1 MANIKW
7 RLIGLLVLGLG
18 FILGFQNPANASPL
32 ALETSRIY
40 GVRQIDTAIEVSKT
54 GWQDADTVL
63 LANCDR
69 FPDALVAAP
78 LSHQLDAPI
87 LLTPAGGVDAK
98 VMEEIKR
105 LGAQHVILLGGE
117 AALSPKV
124 VSDLQNAGLST
135 PERIAGYDQY
145 ETAQKVAE
153 RVGSKGQVILASGE
167 QFPDALSISAYAGAT
182 ETPIL
187 LTSAKKMPAATQ
199 QELNSLQQKGNL
211 KTIVV
216 GGEAVVSSATLSSL
230 NSVQRIA
237 GYDRYETAAD
247 VYKFARDVLTSQT
260 TYLVTGENFPD
271 ALAVGS
277 LAAKQSAGIVMTQ
290 RAYLPGSTYSV
301 LSGPT
306 DSPMNVVIIGGL
318 AVVTDQIKYIVE
330 GTVQPPYL
338 LAGVT
343 IVVDPGHGGPDTG
356 AIGATGTYEKNNTLA
371 VGLNLAS
378 LLRSA
383 GARVIL
389 TRSTDVTPAVGTYSE
404 LSDLQARTKIAN
416 DQNADLYIS
425 LHNDAF
431 SNPAVGGT
439 STYYSSA
446 SPVTAQSKALA
457 DSIQSELVKVI
468 ALNDRGVKDA
478 AFYVIKN
485 TKMPAV
491 LVEIGFISNPTEEQL
506 LGSSDFQRKAALG
519 VYRGI
524 LRFKGY

>member
-18 FILGFQNPANASPL
+18 FILEFQNPANASPL

-54 GWQDADTVL
+54 GWQQHADTVL

-98 VMEEIKR
+98 VMEEIRR
-105 LGAQHVILLGGE
+105 LHATRVILLGGE
-117 AALSPKV
+117 AALSPQV
-124 VSDLQNAGLST
+124 ASDIQNAGLSK

-167 QFPDALSISAYAGAT
+167 QFPDALSISAYAGKT

-199 QELNSLQQKGNL
+199 QELNSLQQKGDL

-230 NSVQRIA
+230 NIVQRIA

-330 GTVQPPYL
+330 GTVQSPYL
-338 LAGVT
+338 LSGVT
-343 IVVDPGHGGPDTG
+343 IVVDPGHGGPDSG

-371 VGLNLAS
+371 VGLNLAD

-404 LSDLQARTKIAN
+404 SSDLQARTKIAN
-416 DQNADLYIS
+416 DQKADLYIS
-425 LHNDAF
+425 LHNNGF
-431 SNPAVGGT
+431 SNPAAFGT
-439 STYYSSA
+439 ETYYE
-446 SPVTAQSKALA
+446 TAQSKALA
-457 DSIQSELVKVI
+457 ASIQSELVKEI
-468 ALNDRGVKDA
+468 ALYDRGVKYGNFQVLRDT
-478 AFYVIKN
+478 N
-485 TKMPAV
+485 MPAV
-491 LVEIGFISNPTEEQL
+491 LVEIGFISNPTEEKL
-506 LGSSDFQRKAALG
+506 LGSPDFQRKAALG